1 MAFVLVIHVSVV
13 VHVQVHA
20 LLELLAI
27 TVVFS
32 LLMVHSVFH
41 VVHVQV
47 HVLLEQFQR
56 SNPHRTL
63 LS

>member
-1 MAFVLVIHVSVV
+1 MAFVIGDSCIGCGSC
-13 VHVQVHA
+13 A
-20 LLELLAI
+20 GSCLLELLAI